1 MAEEIAARVAA
12 IIARTRK
19 IPVESVTLE
28 KSFEDLNIDSLD
40 GINIMFEIE
49 GELGVD
55 IPDEDAKHIRTV
67 RQMVEGIE
75 NLLAAKAKEE

>member
-75 NLLAAKAKEE
+75 NLVAAKAKEE